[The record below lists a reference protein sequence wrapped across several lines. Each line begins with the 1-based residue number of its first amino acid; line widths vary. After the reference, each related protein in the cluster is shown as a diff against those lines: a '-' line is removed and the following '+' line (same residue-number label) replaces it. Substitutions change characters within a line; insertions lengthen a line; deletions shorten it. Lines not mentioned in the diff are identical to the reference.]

1 MLSAFAQDST
11 PLVRPVQRKRTT
23 YPLVAR
29 YGFPGATTDFVTG
42 TWQGSRTAPG
52 WRASPPVRK
61 TSRIECPCAGSPSS
75 SSLGLEKSASAAV
88 SRERRD
94 LATRLQCC
102 DRRSARTM
110 DFLALLGHRSGLAE
124 PTDISAG
131 HCLRCGLM
139 SDAGPSEC
147 PPTVRGRRL
156 LGCQSL
162 RRFSFVC
169 SLKILVLEMGL
180 QHKAKGFSSSPPS
193 DRSCGS
199 EDCSRDGNA
208 VAPIKRVFVK
218 SELGNPPPNPR
229 LSRLTHFPSGR
240 ILGGDMVHLACHG
253 IHKIRTLP
261 ETGWGAPG
269 SP

>member
-1 MLSAFAQDST
+1 MGLQNLST
-11 PLVRPVQRKRTT
+11 
-23 YPLVAR
+23 
-29 YGFPGATTDFVTG
+29 
-42 TWQGSRTAPG
+42 
-52 WRASPPVRK
+52 SPP
-61 TSRIECPCAGSPSS
+61 
-75 SSLGLEKSASAAV
+75 
-88 SRERRD
+88 
-94 LATRLQCC
+94 
-102 DRRSARTM
+102 
-110 DFLALLGHRSGLAE
+110 
-124 PTDISAG
+124 G

-139 SDAGPSEC
+139 LDAGPSEC

-156 LGCQSL
+156 PGCQSL
-162 RRFSFVC
+162 PRFSFVC
-169 SLKILVLEMGL
+169 SSKILVLEMDL
-180 QHKAKGFSSSPPS
+180 QHKVIGFSSSPPS

-218 SELGNPPPNPR
+218 SEPGNPPPNPC

-269 SP
+269 SS

>member
-1 MLSAFAQDST
+1 
-11 PLVRPVQRKRTT
+11 V
-23 YPLVAR
+23 
-29 YGFPGATTDFVTG
+29 
-42 TWQGSRTAPG
+42 
-52 WRASPPVRK
+52 
-61 TSRIECPCAGSPSS
+61 
-75 SSLGLEKSASAAV
+75 
-88 SRERRD
+88 
-94 LATRLQCC
+94 TRLQCC

-180 QHKAKGFSSSPPS
+180 QHKAIGFSSSPPS

-269 SP
+269 SS